1 MIFRAKDVSRETWE
15 ELGRGQVMAITA
27 EDFQAETNVSRET
40 CDRLRVYADLL
51 IKWQKSINLVGRS
64 TLDDLWSRHFLD
76 SAQLYPRLP
85 RNPQPLVD
93 LGSGAGFPGLV
104 LAIMGVPNVC
114 LVESDGRKAAFLRE
128 VIRATGTDASV
139 HLGRIEEF
147 QPAEPARVITS
158 RALASLDRLL
168 GFSEPLLAPDGVCFF
183 LKGQKVREELTES
196 EKKWIIG
203 ADWGVSVTDPSG
215 VILRID
221 RIERNHGISS

>member
-1 MIFRAKDVSRETWE
+1 MAMTADDFQTETSVSRET
-15 ELGRGQVMAITA
+15 LGRLQ
-27 EDFQAETNVSRET
+27 
-40 CDRLRVYADLL
+40 VYADLL
-51 IKWQKSINLVGRS
+51 VRWQASINLVGKS
-64 TLDDLWSRHFLD
+64 TLNDLWSRHFLD

-85 RNPQPLVD
+85 RNPQPLFD

-114 LVESDGRKAAFLRE
+114 LIESDSRKVAFLRE
-128 VIRATGTDASV
+128 VIRATGADASV

-147 QPAEPARVITS
+147 QPAERAGVIVS

-168 GFSEPLLAPDGVCFF
+168 AFAEPLLAPDGVCFF

-196 EKKWIIG
+196 EKEWNIG